1 MDFSREGRQKSN
13 VHPTNYISVWYLQ
26 WAVLTGII
34 IDKKQ
39 VPEDMEMR
47 NNAAVVTGWTD
58 HEYEYITENARK
70 RVSAGVSYRDAEESN
85 KTF

>member
-1 MDFSREGRQKSN
+1 MCAANMKMLVFMDFSRQGRQKSN

-39 VPEDMEMR
+39 VPEDMAMR
-47 NNAAVVTGWTD
+47 NNAAVVTGWTLQGN
-58 HEYEYITENARK
+58 E
-70 RVSAGVSYRDAEESN
+70 
-85 KTF
+85 